1 MKTKLPFSLAFLVA
15 SSLLAHSA
23 DRSDA
28 VQAQPVPIPVPPAA
42 PAGPESAE
50 PVPAPVRPQY
60 GVPRTNGRNRRVDAV
75 FPESGQA
82 PTAGAAATELSLDKA
97 NHLLK
102 TIQLFD
108 DDSPLPRTTKTGRTL
123 IIQSTERDQATIAN
137 AEEDLSVMALIL
149 RKATGGPRPEERRVA
164 LGVELDS
171 SVFGSSSGARNIYL
185 EGYGA
190 LFLLGVRY
198 PLIAPTEVN
207 KDTSGSDNSTNEWV
221 RAREEFLNSGPARFQ
236 VALDQIYTRQLRQ
249 AAEQYDATKVEELKT
264 ALFQALK
271 NVFHIRI
278 LKPTDFVSIVIQ
290 GGEVTRTEK
299 APKGNKNNRTETRAT
314 ETVMTMRVRAADA
327 IAFGKGELDLAKL
340 RQRTVIQTYL
350 RRGDSSVG
358 TAAFMTVPE
367 AR

>member
-1 MKTKLPFSLAFLVA
+1 MKTNLPFSLALLVA
-15 SSLLAHSA
+15 SSLLAPSA
-23 DRSDA
+23 DPSDA
-28 VQAQPVPIPVPPAA
+28 LQAQPVPIPVPPAA
-42 PAGPESAE
+42 PAGPESAG
-50 PVPAPVRPQY
+50 PVPAPVRTQY
-60 GVPRTNGRNRRVDAV
+60 GVARTNSRNRRVDAA
-75 FPESGQA
+75 FPEQPGPA

-190 LFLLGVRY
+190 LFLIGVRY

-207 KDTSGSDNSTNEWV
+207 KDNSASDNSTNEWV
-221 RAREEFLNSGPARFQ
+221 RAREEFLN
-236 VALDQIYTRQLRQ
+236 
-249 AAEQYDATKVEELKT
+249 
-264 ALFQALK
+264 
-271 NVFHIRI
+271 
-278 LKPTDFVSIVIQ
+278 
-290 GGEVTRTEK
+290 
-299 APKGNKNNRTETRAT
+299 
-314 ETVMTMRVRAADA
+314 
-327 IAFGKGELDLAKL
+327 
-340 RQRTVIQTYL
+340 
-350 RRGDSSVG
+350 
-358 TAAFMTVPE
+358 
-367 AR
+367 